1 MPIRTKEIEA
11 ARKSV
16 ASSSPAARFSLPDD
30 LLLQLRKSGK
40 PVAIT
45 ALAKRY
51 KVDSSAIEQVIASI
65 ASWGYH
71 LKRTKETVQF
81 VEAPDILSATEI
93 GYGLKTRLIG
103 KQVHSYRSLKSTN
116 DLAADLA
123 EHGAPE
129 GTVVTSEEQTKGRG
143 RLGRVWHSAAHN
155 GIYVSILLRP
165 DIRPDQAPGISI
177 MTSLAL
183 LEAFASFTKKPLAIK
198 WPNDLLLS
206 GKKVAGI
213 LTELNADRGKINH
226 VIVGVGIN
234 VNHDRD
240 DFPET
245 LIERATSLKLA
256 NGKPARRVE
265 LLKEFLRCFEKQY
278 ARYLRSGLKSAHAS
292 LKKHSSLLGKEV
304 TIRSGDSSQTGRAID
319 ITANGELV
327 LDHDGAR
334 IVIAAGEVTVA
345 KS

>member
-1 MPIRTKEIEA
+1 MPIRTKEIEVE
-11 ARKSV
+11 RKAV
-16 ASSSPAARFSLPDD
+16 ASSSPADRFSLPDD

-40 PVAIT
+40 PIAVA
-45 ALAKRY
+45 ALARKY
-51 KVDSSAIEQVIASI
+51 KIDSATVEQVIDSI
-65 ASWGYH
+65 ASWGYK
-71 LKRTKETVQF
+71 LKRTKENVQF
-81 VEAPDILSATEI
+81 VDAPDILSATEI
-93 GYGLKTRLIG
+93 GYGLKTKLIG
-103 KQVHSYRSLKSTN
+103 MQIHSYRSLKSTN

-143 RLGRVWHSAAHN
+143 RLGRIWHSVAHN
-155 GIYVSILLRP
+155 GIYVSIVLRP
-165 DIRPDQAPGISI
+165 EIRPDQAPGISI

-234 VNHDRD
+234 VNHNRD
-240 DFPET
+240 DFPDT
-245 LIERATSLKLA
+245 LIDTATSLRLA
-256 NGKPARRVE
+256 NGEAANRVE
-265 LLKEFLRCFEKQY
+265 LLKEFLRRFEKQY
-278 ARYLRSGLKSAHAS
+278 AKYLKSGLKSVHGS
-292 LKKHSSLLGKEV
+292 LKKHSSLLGNEV
-304 TIRSGDSSQTGRAID
+304 TIRSGDSSQSGKAVD

-327 LDHDGAR
+327 LSQNGVR